1 MAIIGG
7 SVVAGKLI
15 VESSPAFLAN
25 DMMYSVLF

>member
-1 MAIIGG
+1 VVIVGG

-25 DMMYSVLF
+25 DTMYSVLF